1 MPKVASQ
8 VLGFATREARRRPT
22 AESLVAVSCA
32 IGEGLELATLLR
44 RTAQHVGRAL
54 AADETIVWWID
65 ASDERLKPVSRIDP
79 LVWSGVALLPREVPG
94 RSRLVQL
101 HPTTSSGRAGARAGA
116 RVNRQPMKELLRR
129 SVHRT
134 MLVLPFRV
142 NALTSGAL
150 TLFWS
155 DGRRQPIREEVAL
168 AEAAVRQVG
177 TAVGYAELLLQL
189 QGAREQLQSLSRDV
203 EHVREHERAR
213 IAREIHD
220 ELGHALTNLKVD
232 LARRTEQD
240 TPPQDRQTLKT
251 LPAAVDGLIESA
263 RRIAHQLHPRVLDDL
278 GLVAAL
284 EWQAQDFVR
293 RTGVRCRFRCRGT
306 PSHLDAE
313 CSTTLFRIFQEIMT
327 NIARQAEASRVQIM
341 LTVSRTAARL
351 EVHNNGSG
359 LVADSTSTAPAL
371 GAFGMQERATAL
383 GGRVE
388 VSSNSEQGTKVQVCI
403 PVKNR
408 RPAVEFR

>member
-22 AESLVAVSCA
+22 AESLVAVSRA
-32 IGEGLELATLLR
+32 IGEGLELATLLC
-44 RTAQHVGRAL
+44 RTAHHVGRAL

-94 RSRLVQL
+94 RPRLVQL
-101 HPTTSSGRAGARAGA
+101 HPTSGRAGARASA

-142 NALTSGAL
+142 NDLPSGAL

-220 ELGHALTNLKVD
+220 ELGEALTSLKIDV
-232 LARRTEQD
+232 ARRTHQD
-240 TPPQDRQTLKT
+240 TPPPDRQTLKT

-263 RRIAHQLHPRVLDDL
+263 RRIAHQLHPHVLDDL

-327 NIARQAEASRVQIM
+327 DIARQAEASRVQIM

-351 EVHNNGSG
+351 EVHSNGRG
-359 LVADSTSTAPAL
+359 LVADSTSTTPAP

-388 VSSNSEQGTKVQVCI
+388 VSSNSEEGTKVQVWI
-403 PVKNR
+403 PLKNR